1 MNTEILFFSAPWC
14 GPCKMMKSALS
25 EDLINELNIRV
36 IDIAADM
43 ELATEYQ
50 VMNVPTFVKLVDN
63 QEVSRKVGTT
73 TIEKL
78 RNL

>member
-25 EDLINELNIRV
+25 EDLMSELNIRV

>member
-14 GPCKMMKSALS
+14 APCKAMKSVLS
-25 EDLINELNIRV
+25 EDLISELNIRV
-36 IDIAADM
+36 IDISTDM
-43 ELATEYQ
+43 ELATKYQ
-50 VMNVPTFVKLVDN
+50 VMNVPTFVKLVDS

>member
-1 MNTEILFFSAPWC
+1 MNTEILFFSASWC

-25 EDLINELNIRV
+25 EDLISELNIRV